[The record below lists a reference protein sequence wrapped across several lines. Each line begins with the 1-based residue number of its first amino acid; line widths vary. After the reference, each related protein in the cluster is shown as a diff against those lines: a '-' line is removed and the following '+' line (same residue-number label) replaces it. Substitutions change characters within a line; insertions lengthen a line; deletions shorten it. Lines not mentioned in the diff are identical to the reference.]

1 MTLRQAA
8 QRGDGEVRYL
18 LHAVPQDYA
27 GATVSDPPDDVD
39 VYFGNMFFMD
49 RTTTGSTFHY
59 KPFLPRIITP
69 LNLTQT
75 MFAPGKTGGLIRPT
89 GGTITLS
96 NADGELDYLLNYSW
110 DKKPIS
116 LYMLRGISDSD
127 TFGSHFKVFSGYTVG
142 VSATT
147 TTIDIVIRDKLTALD
162 KDFPP
167 NTYGGT
173 GGTDGSA
180 NLKGARK
187 PITLGKV
194 YNVPPVL
201 VDEANNI
208 YQVNDGAVT
217 SIDAVYEAGEALTL
231 TTDYTVDATNGRF
244 TLVSTPTGV
253 ITADVTNNVSLT
265 NTTGTTTKTNGG
277 GVIVYH
283 LATNYGGLI
292 EDTDIVRNPFVTATY
307 RGDDPNAYEHGAYFS
322 EKTTILDA
330 MNLFLESIGG
340 MFFGYPIYLKV
351 PSFPTTNPSPV
362 IADPITDNEILD
374 IEVLPT
380 EVFAG
385 VGVNVKYKRN
395 YRPLSES
402 ELGASPSDRDFMVKE
417 WRSEVRYGLTANTTY
432 GGAYTTPREIEVN
445 STITNSTNAAS
456 EANRVAEFY
465 NRDAKIYR
473 VRMKLNPLYLE
484 IGGDVELRCSR
495 FGLTDGSGNGY
506 PMLVL
511 SKFEDLESNEVT
523 LEVMGS
529 K

>member
-1 MTLRQAA
+1 MALRQAA
-8 QRGDGEVRYL
+8 AIATAGTRYII
-18 LHAVPQDYA
+18 HAEPFDYS
-27 GATVSDPPDDVD
+27 GASYPAIAPVVADVYLSNEPLTVSGIR
-39 VYFGNMFFMD
+39 YE
-49 RTTTGSTFHY
+49 
-59 KPFLPRIITP
+59 PRIITP
-69 LNLTQT
+69 LNTVET
-75 MFAPGKTGGLIRPT
+75 MFSPGETGGFVRPL
-89 GGTITLS
+89 GGSISLMNS
-96 NADGELDYLLNYSW
+96 DGALDYLLNYSW
-110 DKKPIS
+110 DKRPITIR
-116 LYMLRGISDSD
+116 LLRQISYSD
-127 TFGSHFKVFSGYTVG
+127 TVADHNIVFQGLTQSI
-142 VSATT
+142 SASTT
-147 TTIDIVIRDKLTALD
+147 AIDIVVGDVLIELD
-162 KDFPP
+162 EDFPP
-167 NTYGGT
+167 NTYSGAGGVN
-173 GGTDGSA
+173 GSA
-180 NLKGARK
+180 NLEGTRK

-194 YNVPPVL
+194 YNIPPVL

-217 SIDAVYEAGEALTL
+217 SVDAVYQGGEALTL
-231 TTDYTVDATNGRF
+231 TNDYTVDASNGRF
-244 TLVSTPTGV
+244 TLVSSPTGV
-253 ITADVTNNVSLT
+253 ITADVTNNIALT
-265 NTTGTTTKTNGG
+265 NTEGSATKTNGG

-283 LATNYGGLI
+283 LATNFGGLV
-292 EDTDIVRNPFVTATY
+292 EDTDIIRNPFVTATF
-307 RGDDPNAYEHGAYFS
+307 RGDDPNAYEHGIYFS

-330 MNLFLESIGG
+330 MNLVLGSIGG

-351 PSFPTTNPSPV
+351 PSFPTANPSSI

-417 WRSEVRYGLTANTTY
+417 WRSEIRYAVTNNTDY

-445 STITNSTNAAS
+445 STITNSANAAS

-495 FGLTDGSGNGY
+495 FGLIDGSGNGF

-529 K
+529 N

>member
-27 GATVSDPPDDVD
+27 GATVLDPPDDVD

-96 NADGELDYLLNYSW
+96 NADGALDYLLDYSW
-110 DKKPIS
+110 DKKPIT

-201 VDEANNI
+201 VDETNNI

-217 SIDAVYEAGEALTL
+217 SIDAVYQGGESLTL
-231 TTDYTVDATNGRF
+231 TTDYTVDASNGRF

-253 ITADVTNNVSLT
+253 ITADVTNNITS
-265 NTTGTTTKTNGG
+265 GSYTNGA
-277 GVIVYH
+277 GVIILELLTTY
-283 LATNYGGLI
+283 AGLS
-292 EDTDIVRNPFVTATY
+292 TAGNVDVFAFSF
-307 RGDDPNAYEHGAYFS
+307 RGADENAYEHGAYFD
-322 EKTTILDA
+322 ELTTIIDA
-330 MNLFLESIGG
+330 VNIFAESCGGLVFQATEGNLQMKIPE
-340 MFFGYPIYLKV
+340 
-351 PSFPTTNPSPV
+351 FPTSNPLS
-362 IADPITDNEILD
+362 ISADPITDSEILD
-374 IEVLPT
+374 IEILAT
-380 EVFAG
+380 ERYSGIDAV
-385 VGVNVKYKRN
+385 VNYKKN
-395 YRPLSES
+395 YRPLTEA
-402 ELGASPSDRDFMVKE
+402 ELSATPDDRDFVTRE
-417 WRSEVRYGLTANTTY
+417 WRASTLSSINLTWGLAYESLLDIVVNT
-432 GGAYTTPREIEVN
+432 
-445 STITNSTNAAS
+445 TITNATDAATEAARIST
-456 EANRVAEFY
+456 Y
-465 NRDAKIYR
+465 TLRDAKVYR

-484 IGGDVELRCSR
+484 VGDAVELKSTR
-495 FGLTDGSGNGY
+495 FGLINSSTGEGY
-506 PMLVL
+506 PMLIL
-511 SKFEDLESNEVT
+511 SKFDDLEANEIT
-523 LEVMGS
+523 MELMGES
-529 K
+529 S